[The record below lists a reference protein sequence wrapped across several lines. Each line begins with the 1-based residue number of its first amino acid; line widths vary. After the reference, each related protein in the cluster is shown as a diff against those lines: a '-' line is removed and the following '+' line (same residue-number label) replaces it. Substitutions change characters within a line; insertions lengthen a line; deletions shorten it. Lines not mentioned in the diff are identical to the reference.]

1 MLRGIYLYTYDKLIS
16 WVENIKE
23 ENHSSATA
31 LCIIKDNK
39 IVLEHYSGHHSNTSI
54 SKKVTAS
61 SQFNIA
67 SARKSYLGLM
77 VAFALYEGKINSID
91 DEAIQYLKDFDP
103 VLLGKTT
110 IRHLVTH
117 SHGLGETHDGTIFR
131 EFEPGQAWA
140 YRDVNVRMITRLIYQ
155 LFSKSFPELLKER
168 VFDLANF
175 KETGWRIQEDENL
188 VKVVNN
194 PSEDAI
200 SEIGTVNDGTEKNL
214 FVSAREFAYW
224 GNLHLNQGMIN
235 GKQIVPKE
243 VIKIAT
249 SLQSPTFANKELPQ
263 NGLFWFVQNEP
274 TLLSELGERVPKGSY
289 QILGITGPTLLVIPE
304 YNVVVA
310 KMYNK
315 RYNYGGDN
323 YLYYLREFSNLVADT
338 FRNGNRA

>member
-1 MLRGIYLYTYDKLIS
+1 MYKYDKLIS
-16 WVENIKE
+16 WIENIKE
-23 ENHSSATA
+23 KNHSSATA

-39 IVLEHYSGHHSNTSI
+39 IVLEHYSGYHSNTST

-61 SQFNIA
+61 SQFNVA

-91 DEAIQYLKDFDP
+91 DEAIQYFKDFDS

-117 SHGLGETHDGTIFR
+117 SHGLGETNDGTIFR

-140 YRDVNVRMITRLIYQ
+140 YRDINVRMITLLIYQ
-155 LFSKSFPELLKER
+155 LYNKSFPELLKER
-168 VFDLANF
+168 IFDLATF
-175 KETGWRIQEDENL
+175 KETGWRIQEDANL

-194 PSEDAI
+194 PNEDAI
-200 SEIGTVNDGTEKNL
+200 SEIGTVDDGTEKNL
-214 FVSAREFAYW
+214 FVSAREFAQW

-249 SLQSPTFANKELPQ
+249 SLQSPTFVNKELPQ

-274 TLLSELGERVPKGSY
+274 ALSSELGERVPKGSY
-289 QILGITGPTLLVIPE
+289 QILGITGPTILVMPE

-338 FRNGNRA
+338 FRNSNRA

>member
-1 MLRGIYLYTYDKLIS
+1 MYTYDKLIA

-23 ENHSSATA
+23 RNHSSAAA
-31 LCIIKDNK
+31 LCIMKDNK
-39 IVLEHYSGHHSNTSI
+39 IVMEHYSGYHSNTST

-61 SQFNIA
+61 SQFNVA

-77 VAFALYEGKINSID
+77 IAYALYEGKINSID
-91 DEAIQYLKDFDP
+91 DEAVKYFKDFDS

-117 SHGLGETHDGTIFR
+117 SHGLEETNDGTIFR
-131 EFEPGQAWA
+131 EFEPGQSWA
-140 YRDVNVRMITRLIYQ
+140 YRDINVRMMTHLIYQ
-155 LFSKSFPELLKER
+155 LYNKSFPELLRKR
-168 VFDLANF
+168 VFRPANF
-175 KETGWRIQEDENL
+175 QGTDWRVQQDENL
-188 VKVVNN
+188 VDVVNN
-194 PSEDAI
+194 PNEDAI
-200 SEIGTVNDGTEKNL
+200 SEIGTVDDGTEKNL
-214 FVSAREFAYW
+214 FVSAKEFAQW
-224 GNLHLNQGMIN
+224 GNLHLNQGMIDD
-235 GKQIVPKE
+235 KQIVPKE

-249 SLQSPTFANKELPQ
+249 SLQSPTYANKELPQ
-263 NGLFWFVQNEP
+263 
-274 TLLSELGERVPKGSY
+274 KGSY
-289 QILGITGPTLLVIPE
+289 QILGITGPTILVIPE